1 MKGFD
6 VNCLLGHW
14 PFRKIR
20 KNTFEDLRSVHAEND
35 ISTGLVSS
43 LNSIFYNDPFEGDS
57 ELFNIIKS
65 SGYKQILTVNPLLP
79 GYENDI
85 KEGMKLFD
93 IIGVRVY
100 PGYHGY
106 DLTDRHFKELC
117 DILAA
122 YDLPIFLTIRLED
135 ERLEYIIEHR
145 SAKLEMLAG
154 FLSDHTKLTIIL
166 LTIRNEELIH
176 IKDILCS
183 SPNIYYDTSGLK
195 NQLFAIEKIT
205 DALGAK
211 NLLYGS
217 LHPLF
222 CLKSTQLLVSKA
234 EISPRAKKDIFY
246 ENARGLFGL

>member
-1 MKGFD
+1 MEGID

-20 KNTFEDLRSVHAEND
+20 KCTFGDLRSVHAEND

-43 LNSIFYNDPFEGDS
+43 LNSIFYNDPFEGDN
-57 ELFNIIKS
+57 ELFDIIKS
-65 SGYKQILTVNPLLP
+65 SGYKQVLTINPLLP
-79 GYENDI
+79 GYAYDI

-106 DLTDRHFKELC
+106 DLTDHRFETLC
-117 DILAA
+117 DILTS
-122 YDLPIFLTIRLED
+122 YDLPIFLTMRLED
-135 ERLEYIIEHR
+135 ERLEYIIEHKLM
-145 SAKLEMLAG
+145 KLETLTG
-154 FLSDHTKLTIIL
+154 FLSNHTNLTTIL
-166 LTIRNEELIH
+166 LTIRNEELLYL
-176 IKDILCS
+176 KDILYS
-183 SPNIYYDTSGLK
+183 RPNVYYDTSGLK

-205 DALGAK
+205 DALGSK

-234 EISPRAKKDIFY
+234 VIGDQAKKDIFF
-246 ENARGLFGL
+246 ENARGLFEL